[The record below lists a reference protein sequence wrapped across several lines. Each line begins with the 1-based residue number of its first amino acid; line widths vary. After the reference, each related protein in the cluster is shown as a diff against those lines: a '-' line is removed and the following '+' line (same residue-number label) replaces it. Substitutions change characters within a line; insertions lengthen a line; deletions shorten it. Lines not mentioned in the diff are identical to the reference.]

1 MRTVVLDPPPVEV
14 ERMIER
20 RRRLGLD
27 MHDEIWEGEYHVV
40 PGPAGPHSE
49 LDQQLAVLFDAP
61 ARAAG
66 LTASG
71 PFNVGVVDNFRVP
84 DRGLHRSRPAGVW
97 NETAAVVIE
106 IVSPGDETWQ
116 KLGFYAAHHV
126 DEVVIVDPSERSVD
140 WLVLAGARYEP
151 AETSGLVPFGPGEL
165 AARIDWPDPPS
176 A

>member
-49 LDQQLAVLFDAP
+49 LDQQLAVLF
-61 ARAAG
+61 
-66 LTASG
+66 
-71 PFNVGVVDNFRVP
+71 
-84 DRGLHRSRPAGVW
+84 
-97 NETAAVVIE
+97 
-106 IVSPGDETWQ
+106 DETWQ